1 MCDKVKDLNRF
12 LFQWTVG
19 ELSMSAKAESSGY
32 KGEALNVLKEAG
44 CEVGDVIRV
53 TTGEKSY
60 ESFLNPSA
68 RNIGGKP
75 VNQTGE
81 GKVYEGILI
90 PRSETGDGKHI
101 VVKLKSG
108 YNIGVRVNPDMKIE
122 KVGKGVKP
130 SFAAPAL
137 PEQNPDL
144 PRVVIMSTGGTIASR
159 VDYRTGAVRSALSAS
174 DLYGVVPELGDIARV
189 DTQILFSLYSENIT
203 PKHWTEIAEATA
215 EHISRGVSG
224 VIIAHGTDTMAYT
237 AAALSFALQ
246 NLPVPIILVG
256 AQRSSDRPS
265 SDAAT
270 NLIGAVQAASK
281 APFAEVV
288 IAMHETFSDTA
299 IIINRGTKVRKC
311 HTSRRDTFKP
321 VNATPIARI
330 KDQEIIMLTDVYK
343 KRDPAKKLVVKPN
356 FSDKAALVKF
366 HPGLDPEV
374 INWYVDRGYKGILLE
389 GSGLGHV
396 SKYCFDPIKNAVKQ
410 GVVVA
415 LASQCI
421 WGRVNMHVYDTG
433 RDLLTRGVIPLEDM
447 FPETALVKLMWV
459 LGQTEDAEEAK
470 KLLKANLA
478 GEFSPR
484 TLPQEIGGEGD
495 EAQIGN

>member
-1 MCDKVKDLNRF
+1 MNQK
-12 LFQWTVG
+12 
-19 ELSMSAKAESSGY
+19 ESSGY
-32 KGEALNVLKEAG
+32 KGEALSALKKAG

-53 TTGEKSY
+53 TS
-60 ESFLNPSA
+60 N
-68 RNIGGKP
+68 
-75 VNQTGE
+75 

-90 PRSETGDGKHI
+90 PRSETGDGKHV

-108 YNIGVRVNPDMKIE
+108 YNIGVRIRSNMKIE
-122 KVGKGVKP
+122 KVGKGAKP
-130 SFAAPAL
+130 SFAASAL
-137 PEQNPDL
+137 PEQKPEL
-144 PRVVIMSTGGTIASR
+144 SRVVIMSTGGTIASR

-174 DLYGVVPELGDIARV
+174 DLYGVVPELSDIARV

-203 PKHWTEIAEATA
+203 PKHWTEIAQEVAK
-215 EHISRGVSG
+215 HISRGVSG

-246 NLPVPIILVG
+246 NLPVPVILVG

-270 NLIGAVQAASK
+270 NLIGAVQAAAK
-281 APFAEVV
+281 APFAELV

-330 KDQEIIMLTDVYK
+330 KDQEIIMLTEDYK
-343 KRDPAKKLVVKPN
+343 KRASAKKLVLKPN
-356 FSDKAALVKF
+356 FSDKVALVKF

-433 RDLLTRGVIPLEDM
+433 RDLLTLGVIPLEDM

-459 LGQTEDAEEAK
+459 MGQTSNAKEAK
-470 KLLKANLA
+470 KLLKANVA

-484 TLPQEIGGEGD
+484 TLPEEIGVEGGEAPV
-495 EAQIGN
+495 EN